1 MGHFI
6 SSGTNR
12 TVTGFDRFESHARE
26 QVLSLNMEDV
36 ASNKPQLPPPVTV
49 PGTIIMATTAAA
61 LPTASESV
69 QAEKLPVLVPEL
81 TDVSIQDDTLQKLP
95 LCSASEETASPPIEN
110 AKKPIDKPDTGEKD
124 PSSLDKAIEMLPYAT
139 LRAPLRMAVARFNGR
154 RKLREAE
161 RAARRREKLAEEAQ
175 QQATAQQISGLQVRQ
190 YSVPFANT
198 HSLTC
203 LRIKYLVVK

>member
-1 MGHFI
+1 
-6 SSGTNR
+6 
-12 TVTGFDRFESHARE
+12 
-26 QVLSLNMEDV
+26 
-36 ASNKPQLPPPVTV
+36 
-49 PGTIIMATTAAA
+49 MATTAAA
-61 LPTASESV
+61 LPTAGESV
-69 QAEKLPVLVPEL
+69 QPECLSVP
-81 TDVSIQDDTLQKLP
+81 DVSIPDDTLQKIS
-95 LCSASEETASPPIEN
+95 LCNASEETASPPIRMTKE
-110 AKKPIDKPDTGEKD
+110 PIDKSDTGNKN
-124 PSSLDKAIEMLPYAT
+124 PSSLDTAIEMLPYAT
-139 LRAPLRMAVARFNGR
+139 LRAPLRMAVARHNSR